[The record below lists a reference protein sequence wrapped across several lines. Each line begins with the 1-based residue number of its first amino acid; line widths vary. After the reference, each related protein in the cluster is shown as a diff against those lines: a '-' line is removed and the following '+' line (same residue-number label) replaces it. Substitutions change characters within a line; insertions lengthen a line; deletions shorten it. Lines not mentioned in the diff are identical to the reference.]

1 MLRKKDSSHVCSADA
16 QNDTVSGGRFRPSR
30 RGLFNLP
37 LWVAPHKMG
46 RRLRSRQRG
55 RRILTFP
62 FGEGGPSQTVD
73 EVKGSKQPHPS
84 KCALR
89 PHILPPS
96 PKGKVNKPRRNG
108 RKQPFPQPCHSERLR
123 SRQRQAATCRGDN
136 LFCVAKTTSILHF
149 AFSDPRQSLLARLFL
164 LSFLRIRVKGITH
177 IPIRIIAEDT
187 DTVEPQPEGS

>member
-1 MLRKKDSSHVCSADA
+1 MLRKKDCRRGTLPPVSVCVADA

-96 PKGKVNKPRRNG
+96 PKGKVRWVVVASESEPLKPVIL
-108 RKQPFPQPCHSERLR
+108 SEAKDLCR
-123 SRQRQAATCRGDN
+123 SRQLTEPSN
-136 LFCVAKTTSILHF
+136 L
-149 AFSDPRQSLLARLFL
+149 R
-164 LSFLRIRVKGITH
+164 
-177 IPIRIIAEDT
+177 
-187 DTVEPQPEGS
+187 